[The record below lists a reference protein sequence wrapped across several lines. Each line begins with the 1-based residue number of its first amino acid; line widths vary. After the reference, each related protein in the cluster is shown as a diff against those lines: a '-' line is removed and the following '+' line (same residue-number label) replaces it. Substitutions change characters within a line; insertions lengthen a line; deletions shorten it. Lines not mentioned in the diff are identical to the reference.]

1 MPNMPRLLLEN
12 ACYHIMARGN
22 QKQKV
27 FLDEKDC
34 QEYLERVKVYKRKF
48 DFKLYG
54 YCLMPNHIHLVGQI
68 EVAKNLSKFMQGV
81 SLSYTAYFNDKYTKV
96 GHLWQGRF
104 KNKVIAKDRYLVNC
118 ISYIELNP
126 VRAEIV
132 NTAYEYPWSSYRERA
147 LDDGFFKILDELS
160 L

>member
-1 MPNMPRLLLEN
+1 MPKLPRLLVEN
-12 ACYHIMARGN
+12 ACYHLIARGN
-22 QKQKV
+22 QKQRV
-27 FLDEKDC
+27 FMDEKDY
-34 QEYLERVKVYKRKF
+34 QEYLERVKIYKRKF
-48 DFKLYG
+48 GLRLYG

-81 SLSYTAYFNDKYTKV
+81 ALSYTLHFNDRYTKV

-104 KNKVIAKDRYLVNC
+104 KNKVIVKDQYLVDC

-126 VRAEIV
+126 VRGKKV
-132 NTAYEYPWSSYRERA
+132 NTPYEYPWSSYRERV
-147 LDDGFFKILDELS
+147 LGNGVKILDKLS